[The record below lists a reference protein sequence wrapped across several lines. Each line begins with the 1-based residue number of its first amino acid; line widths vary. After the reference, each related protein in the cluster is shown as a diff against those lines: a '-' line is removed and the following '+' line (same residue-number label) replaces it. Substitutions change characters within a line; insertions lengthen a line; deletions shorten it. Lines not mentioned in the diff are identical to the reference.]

1 MRYGGILA
9 KFLSVYGG
17 SPESSD
23 EASRTDVA
31 VVFGVE
37 RWFAPP
43 READSSPATNVY
55 TGGMAQTH
63 PWLLTRDF
71 RFMWWS
77 QVLSQVAE
85 GISKLA
91 LLWFVYA
98 VTGSPLKT
106 TVIGLLQTLPPIL
119 LGPFIG
125 VIVDRFPKKTLL
137 IGSDVARGVL
147 IGLIPCLVSIEHF
160 TVESLYLLTFLFG
173 VATAVFVPALSS
185 AVPFMVARP
194 QFTAANALLQSTT
207 SLGIIIGPAVSGLGI
222 AFSGS
227 QDVLCLNAL
236 TYFASAACLLPIQL
250 RTPESMPATGVGWKS
265 FIRHLFEGVRYAFF
279 THHTL
284 LILIVLASVYTFGSG
299 AFTTLF
305 PVFARQLLGLGPV
318 EVGYLWSWL
327 GVGLLVSSLAL
338 IRVSGWDLRGRL
350 VAITVSCALA
360 GLAVVGLTWTDEVRM
375 AAVCVACVGIG
386 LGTWTPI
393 AWGII
398 QEVAPPGMVGRVMA
412 VYTSM
417 ATATSMAG
425 MSVFGWVTESAGS
438 VVSIIGIGGVMFILA
453 AGTAWFRGRVARHHA
468 VVMRSQIMLH

>member
-1 MRYGGILA
+1 M
-9 KFLSVYGG
+9 
-17 SPESSD
+17 SD
-23 EASRTDVA
+23 
-31 VVFGVE
+31 
-37 RWFAPP
+37 
-43 READSSPATNVY
+43 
-55 TGGMAQTH
+55 TH
-63 PWLLTRDF
+63 RWLLTRDF
-71 RFMWWS
+71 SFMWWS

-119 LGPFIG
+119 FGPFIG
-125 VIVDRFPKKTLL
+125 VIVDRFPKKTIL
-137 IGSDVARGVL
+137 IVSDVARGLL

-160 TVESLYLLTFLFG
+160 TVESLYVLTFLFG
-173 VATAVFVPALSS
+173 VATAVFVPTLSS

-207 SLGIIIGPAVSGLGI
+207 SLGIIIGPAVSGIGI

-227 QDVLCLNAL
+227 QDVLCLNGL
-236 TYFASAACLLPIQL
+236 TYFASAACLLPIRL
-250 RTPESMPATGVGWKS
+250 RAAEQASDDSARWKP
-265 FIRHLFEGVRYAFF
+265 FLRHLLEGLRYTFL
-279 THHTL
+279 THRTL
-284 LILIVLASVYTFGSG
+284 LILMVLASVYTFGSG

-305 PVFARQLLGLGPV
+305 PVFGRQLLGLGPV

-327 GVGLLVSSLAL
+327 GVGLLLSSIGL
-338 IRVSGWDLRGRL
+338 IRLSAWDLHKRL
-350 VAITVSCALA
+350 VAIAVSCALA
-360 GLAVVGLTWTDEVRM
+360 GLAVVGLTWTESVGM
-375 AAVCVACVGIG
+375 ASAYVVCIGIG

-393 AWGII
+393 AWGLI

-425 MSVFGWVTESAGS
+425 MSAFGWMTESFGS
-438 VVSIIGIGGVMFILA
+438 VVSTIGIAGVMFILA
-453 AGTAWFRGRVARHHA
+453 GGTVWFGRRREDA
-468 VVMRSQIMLH
+468 VMREAGRSTVRASYEKR

>member
-1 MRYGGILA
+1 MGHFSPL
-9 KFLSVYGG
+9 LSL
-17 SPESSD
+17 P
-23 EASRTDVA
+23 
-31 VVFGVE
+31 
-37 RWFAPP
+37 
-43 READSSPATNVY
+43 DSTPAANVY
-55 TGGMAQTH
+55 TGDMLHAH
-63 PWLLTRDF
+63 RWLLTRDF
-71 RFMWWS
+71 AFMWWS

-119 LGPFIG
+119 FGPFIG
-125 VIVDRFPKKTLL
+125 VIVDRLPKKAIL
-137 IGSDVARGVL
+137 IVSDVARGLL
-147 IGLIPCLVSIEHF
+147 IGLIPCLVSIENF
-160 TVESLYLLTFLFG
+160 TVEALYVLTFLFG
-173 VATAVFVPALSS
+173 VATAVFVPTLSS

-207 SLGIIIGPAVSGLGI
+207 SLGIIIGPAVSGIGI

-236 TYFASAACLLPIQL
+236 TYFASAACLLPIRL
-250 RTPESMPATGVGWKS
+250 RGTNQAVNESAGWRP
-265 FIRHLFEGVRYAFF
+265 FIRHLVEGLRYAFL
-279 THHTL
+279 THRTL

-305 PVFARQLLGLGPV
+305 PVFGRQLLGLGPV

-327 GVGLLVSSLAL
+327 GVGFLLASIGL
-338 IRVSGWDLRGRL
+338 IRLSAWNLARRL
-350 VAITVSCALA
+350 QAIAASCAVA
-360 GLAVVGLTWTDEVRM
+360 GLAVVGLTWTDSFGM
-375 AAVCVACVGIG
+375 AAAYVVCIGIG

-412 VYTSM
+412 VYTAM
-417 ATATSMAG
+417 ATATSMLG
-425 MSVFGWVTESAGS
+425 MSAFGWVAESFGS
-438 VVSIIGIGGVMFILA
+438 IASIVGIGGVMGVLA
-453 AGTAWFRGRVARHHA
+453 GGTAWFRGWTGRETHP
-468 VVMRSQIMLH
+468 M